1 MKKSYTYLIVLFV
14 IQLIASSVCG
24 ANIGT
29 LWTTGNAAGCAGLNN
44 GIVSMYLNPHGRAYS
59 YSFNGTTLAD
69 GVKNATHTSSY
80 EFYFSC
86 TEQDP
91 SSGRALYDEALVDS
105 VHFVQN
111 TDSIAEVQY
120 TMKTTHGIR
129 WTFGYALRAG
139 ESKIYTYAIAEGTDS
154 TSLLKEARFVYRLNS
169 DKWRY
174 GYATPS
180 QQGTLPS
187 KTMMTTDVT
196 EIQDATFLLSD
207 GTIYTK
213 YDWANYISKTR
224 CHGLMTHTAATYGAH
239 YGVWVINPSDEY
251 VNGGPT
257 RQELTVHADTRSS
270 VLLNMLQGEHF
281 GAGAQTYTNSDRKIY
296 GPYVLYFNTGDTHD
310 ALISDAL
317 AQCHAEQASWP
328 YPFLVNDITLY
339 PIQRGTV
346 SGQLIVHG
354 FEGRNRIVLAQPGS
368 KIYDQGKDYIYWTQ
382 TDSAGHFSIPNVR
395 PGNYTLYAYAI
406 EGLNTETYVRNDIQ
420 VQYGTNPI
428 GVLDWTP
435 IKCDTLLFSIGTNN
449 RQSDGFRFSDTL
461 RSYALYQQ
469 VPQNL
474 TYTVGTSTD
483 AEDWYYAQT
492 KNDGTW
498 TIRFYCAQTYDD
510 IVLFTAS
517 IAGSSNHPKLTI
529 GCNET
534 QVITQSFLSDGSV
547 YRSSNTGGR
556 HQLFRC
562 LLPASLLVQGWNQL
576 TLSLSD
582 AGTNLGG
589 GILWDCIKLE
599 AGLTTLDL
607 ADAEQIAS
615 TITSTGVTSPVLWR
629 NNTLYL
635 HAYGMTSGF
644 DNNTTSPIQTWYAY
658 NLRGR
663 SAAIDAISGYDYN
676 PSEFNLPDMT
686 ADFEGA
692 YAKAGVQ
699 LYGTSAGNYYTAAR
713 VTRCTGASA
722 LIYNHRGQMRLSAY
736 RIQPDGTPASEPE
749 KSAAANRIG
758 KATDRGIQQLI
769 IQGLNPSQTYLIRIW
784 QDGANT
790 GDYLYLT
797 SLVHGSGT
805 STSISDTNGDAAWYD
820 PAQPAH
826 DILGRPIG
834 IHPHGIV
841 IQNGKTYCLP

>member
-1 MKKSYTYLIVLFV
+1 MKKSYTYLILLFILV
-14 IQLIASSVCG
+14 FLSQG
-24 ANIGT
+24 AQATNIGT
-29 LWTTGNAAGCAGLNN
+29 LWTDGNAAGCAGLNN
-44 GIVSMYLNPHGRAYS
+44 GIVAVYFNPHGRVYS
-59 YSFNGTTLAD
+59 YSLNGQGLTK
-69 GVKNATHTSSY
+69 GVNNSAHTSSY

-86 TEQDP
+86 TEQEP
-91 SSGRALYDEALVDS
+91 GTGRSLFDQTLIDS

-129 WTFGYALRAG
+129 WTLGYALRAG

-154 TSLLKEARFVYRLNS
+154 VSLLKEARFVYRL
-169 DKWRY
+169 DPGKFRY
-174 GYATPS
+174 GYVTPE
-180 QQGTLPS
+180 QQGTLPTN
-187 KTMMTTDVT
+187 TMMKTDVT
-196 EIQDATFLLSD
+196 TIQDATFQLSD

-213 YDWANYISKTR
+213 YDWANYIKNTL
-224 CHGLMTHTAATYGAH
+224 CHGVMTHDASVWGRH
-239 YGVWVINPSDEY
+239 YGIWVINPSDEY
-251 VNGGPT
+251 INGGPT
-257 RQELTVHADTRSS
+257 RQELTVHADNRSN

-281 GAGAQTYTNSDRKIY
+281 GAGAQTYSAGDKKIY
-296 GPYVLYFNTGDTHD
+296 GPFVLYLNSGDD
-310 ALISDAL
+310 RDVLLVDAL
-317 AQCHAEQASWP
+317 AQRDAEQAAWP
-328 YPFLVNDITLY
+328 YPFLIKDETLY
-339 PIQRGTV
+339 PVQRSTV
-346 SGQLIVHG
+346 TGQLRVNG
-354 FEGRNRIVLAQPGS
+354 FEGRNRIVLAQAGS
-368 KIYDQGKDYIYWTQ
+368 TIYDQGKDYIYWAE
-382 TDSAGHFSIPNVR
+382 TDSAGHFSIQNVR

-406 EGLNTETYVRNDIQ
+406 EGLNTETYSHDDIH
-420 VQYGTNPI
+420 VQPGDNALGTFE
-428 GVLDWTP
+428 WTP
-435 IKCDTLLFSIGTNN
+435 TTCSTLLFSIGTNN
-449 RQSDGFRFSDTL
+449 RQSDGFRLSDSL
-461 RSYALYQQ
+461 RAYALYQQ
-469 VPQNL
+469 VPQNI

-534 QVITQSFLSDGSV
+534 QVITHSFLSDGSV

-562 LLPASLLVQGWNQL
+562 LLPVSLLVQGWNKL

-629 NNTLYL
+629 NNTLDL

-644 DNNTTSPIQTWYAY
+644 DNNTVSPIQTWYTY
-658 NLRGR
+658 SLRGR
-663 SAAIDAISGYDYN
+663 SDAIDAVNGYAYTPADFAL
-676 PSEFNLPDMT
+676 PNLLT
-686 ADFEGA
+686 DFEGQ

-699 LYGTSAGNYYTAAR
+699 LYGTSAGNYYTAMR
-713 VTRCTGASA
+713 VTHCTGASV

-736 RIQPDGTPASEPE
+736 RIQPDGTPAAEPE
-749 KSAAANRIG
+749 QTAAANRIG
-758 KATDRGIQQLI
+758 KATDRGFQELS
-769 IQGLNPSQTYLIRIW
+769 IQGLDSTQAYLIRVW

-797 SLVHGSGT
+797 SLVYGADTPSA
-805 STSISDTNGDAAWYD
+805 ISDTHATGSYD
-820 PAQPAH
+820 PTQAAY
-826 DILGRPIG
+826 DSLGRPVG
-834 IHPHGIV
+834 KHHKGIV
-841 IQNGKTYCLP
+841 IQNGRTYLRP